1 MRIKLSGRRPTPREL
16 NGGPD
21 PDPDQRAA
29 QTRPI
34 AESPFLAI
42 NHERH
47 DRRSESSR
55 QMSDSRVPLK
65 QPTCLA
71 DLSFRS
77 HCQHATGTEE
87 GHRIPDGFLIPLSVV
102 PSKSLGCFYTGT
114 CWISRNHIRRTMEL
128 GENDMTDTLARLEG
142 ARSPHA
148 RGYGQS
154 PALCE
159 TD

>member
-1 MRIKLSGRRPTPREL
+1 MWEHQRGACQVLSGLRYAHTR
-16 NGGPD
+16 NGPAG
-21 PDPDQRAA
+21 
-29 QTRPI
+29 
-34 AESPFLAI
+34 LA
-42 NHERH
+42 
-47 DRRSESSR
+47 
-55 QMSDSRVPLK
+55 
-65 QPTCLA
+65 
-71 DLSFRS
+71 
-77 HCQHATGTEE
+77 E

-148 RGYGQS
+148 SEYGQS
-154 PALCE
+154 PAFCE